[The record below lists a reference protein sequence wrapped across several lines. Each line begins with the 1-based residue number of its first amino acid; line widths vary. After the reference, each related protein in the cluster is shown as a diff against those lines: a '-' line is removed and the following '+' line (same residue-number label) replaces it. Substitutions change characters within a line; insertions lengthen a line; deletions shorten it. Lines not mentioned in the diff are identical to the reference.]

1 MKQSVRTLALSGLI
15 LAAFGL
21 QAMPMAMAMAADSDE
36 SATQAPPAAGATIA
50 ITGGTLIDGN
60 GGRPLDNAIV
70 LVRGERIVA
79 VGPAGAVDI
88 PADAKRYDAA
98 GKYVLPG
105 FIDLHVHLV
114 YPRDGHQPSDS
125 LSTLSALNFMERFV
139 DSGITSVRDVG
150 GMVEPMQALNE
161 AQRRG
166 YIRSL
171 RLYSVGQLITTTG
184 GHGPEWSYFANGP
197 YGFRE
202 AVRKMYADGFRYIKL
217 SPPYTQ
223 EEVSAA
229 VDEAKIHLMRVT
241 SHGGGFSDSEPPE
254 MTRRAILAGVQCIE
268 HLYMPVAD
276 LDLIAERKIHI
287 VPTLQIMK
295 LLYESPQ
302 VIPTMEYLVHQRG
315 WSMAM
320 HEELFRQARKR
331 HIVMG
336 IGTDAIV
343 ELMAH
348 YPGMY
353 FDEMEYFV
361 RLGESRLEA
370 ITAATKN
377 GAIILGREA
386 DLGTLEKGKLA
397 DLQVVDGNPLESF
410 QPLSHPTLVMIGGLM
425 LRRGGVEPR

>member
-1 MKQSVRTLALSGLI
+1 MGCIAMSHFRRTFLASCMLL
-15 LAAFGL
+15 LA
-21 QAMPMAMAMAADSDE
+21 
-36 SATQAPPAAGATIA
+36 AAGASAAVAAAVQAAAPAATVA
-50 ITGGTLIDGN
+50 IVGGTIIDGN
-60 GGRPLDNAIV
+60 GGRPMENATV
-70 LVRGERIVA
+70 LIRGDRIAA
-79 VGPAGAVDI
+79 VGPAGSIDI
-88 PADAKRYDAA
+88 PADAKRFDAA
-98 GKYVLPG
+98 GKFILPG

-114 YPRDGHQPSDS
+114 YPRDGRQPSDS

-139 DSGITSVRDVG
+139 DVGVTSVRDVG
-150 GMVEPMQALNE
+150 GMIEPMQALND
-161 AQRRG
+161 AQQLG
-166 YIRSL
+166 YIKTL

-184 GHGPEWSYFANGP
+184 GHGPKWSYFASGP

-202 AVRKMYADGFRYIKL
+202 AVRKMYDAGFRYIKL

-254 MTRRAILAGVQCIE
+254 MTRRAVLAGVQCIE

-287 VPTLQIMK
+287 VPTLEIMR

-302 VIPTMEYLVHQRG
+302 VIPTIEYLEHKRG
-315 WSMAM
+315 WSMAL

-336 IGTDAIV
+336 IGTDAVV

-353 FDEMEYFV
+353 FAEMEHFV
-361 RLGESRLEA
+361 RLGMSRSET

-377 GAIILGREA
+377 GALILGRES
-386 DLGTLEKGKLA
+386 DLGTIEQGKLA

-410 QPLSHPTLVMIGGLM
+410 QPLSHPSLVMIGGAV
-425 LRRGGVEPR
+425 LRAGGVEPR

>member
-1 MKQSVRTLALSGLI
+1 MTLVSRGFLLRSVFV

-21 QAMPMAMAMAADSDE
+21 
-36 SATQAPPAAGATIA
+36 AAGAAAAAAAAQADATAGAIA
-50 ITGGTLIDGN
+50 ITGGTVIDGN
-60 GGRPLDNAIV
+60 GGRPLENATV
-70 LVRGERIVA
+70 LIRGDRIVA
-79 VGPAGAVDI
+79 VGPAGSVEI

-114 YPRDGHQPSDS
+114 YPRDGRQPSDS
-125 LSTLSALNFMERFV
+125 LSTLSALNFMERFIDV
-139 DSGITSVRDVG
+139 GITAVRDVG
-150 GMVEPMQALNE
+150 GMVEPMQALGE
-161 AQRRG
+161 AQRLG
-166 YIRSL
+166 YIQSL

-184 GHGPEWSYFANGP
+184 GHGPSWSYFASGP

-202 AVRKMYADGFRYIKL
+202 AVRKMYEAGFRYIKL

-276 LDLIAERKIHI
+276 LDLIADRKIQI
-287 VPTLQIMK
+287 VPTLEIMR

-302 VIPTMEYLVHQRG
+302 VVPTIQYLEHQRG
-315 WSMAM
+315 WSMAL
-320 HEELFRQARKR
+320 HENLFREARKR

-343 ELMAH
+343 ELMSH
-348 YPGMY
+348 YPRMY
-353 FDEMEYFV
+353 FDEMEQFV
-361 RLGESRLEA
+361 RLGMSRAET

-377 GAIILGREA
+377 GAAILGRDT
-386 DLGTLEKGKLA
+386 DLGTIEKGKLA
-397 DLQVVDGNPLESF
+397 DLQVVDASPLDSF
-410 QPLSHPTLVMIGGLM
+410 KPLSQPSLVMIGGSV
-425 LRRGGVEPR
+425 LRTGGVQPR

>member
-1 MKQSVRTLALSGLI
+1 MTPFSRTSLLWSMLVP
-15 LAAFGL
+15 AAFGIR
-21 QAMPMAMAMAADSDE
+21 ATAAAADAA
-36 SATQAPPAAGATIA
+36 ATQTPVVAGSIA
-50 ITGGTLIDGN
+50 IAGGTIIDGN
-60 GGRPLDNAIV
+60 GGQPMDNATV
-70 LVRGERIVA
+70 LIRGERIVA
-79 VGPAGAVDI
+79 VGAAGTVDI

-114 YPRDGHQPSDS
+114 YPRDGRQPSDS

-150 GMVEPMQALNE
+150 GMIEPMQALSE

-166 YIRSL
+166 YIHSL

-184 GHGPEWSYFANGP
+184 GHGPKWSYFATGP

-202 AVRKMYADGFRYIKL
+202 AVRKMYDAGFRYIKL

-254 MTRRAILAGVQCIE
+254 MTRRAVLAGVQCIE

-276 LDLIAERKIHI
+276 LDLIAQRKIQI
-287 VPTLQIMK
+287 VPTLEIMK

-302 VIPTMEYLVHQRG
+302 VIPTMEYLEHQRG

-320 HEELFRQARKR
+320 HEELFREARKR

-336 IGTDAIV
+336 IGTDAIL
-343 ELMAH
+343 ELMSH

-361 RLGESRLEA
+361 RLGMSRLET
-370 ITAATKN
+370 ITAATRN
-377 GAIILGREA
+377 GAAILGHEA
-386 DLGTLEKGKLA
+386 DLGTIEKGKLA
-397 DLQVVDGNPLESF
+397 DLQVVDGNPLDSF
-410 QPLSHPTLVMIGGLM
+410 QPLSHPSLVMIGGSVV
-425 LRRGGVEPR
+425 RAGAGGR

>member
-1 MKQSVRTLALSGLI
+1 MKQSVGTLALSGLVV
-15 LAAFGL
+15 AAFGI
-21 QAMPMAMAMAADSDE
+21 QGMAMAAAADSDAA
-36 SATQAPPAAGATIA
+36 ATQAPRATATMIA

-60 GGRPLDNAIV
+60 GGRPVDNATV

-114 YPRDGHQPSDS
+114 YPRDGRQPSDS
-125 LSTLSALNFMERFV
+125 LSTLSALNFMGRFV

-202 AVRKMYADGFRYIKL
+202 AVRKMYADGFRCIKL

-276 LDLIAERKIHI
+276 LDLIAERKIQI

-302 VIPTMEYLVHQRG
+302 VIPTMKYLEQKRG

-331 HIVMG
+331 HIIMG

-377 GAIILGREA
+377 GAIILGHEA

-397 DLQVVDGNPLESF
+397 DLQVVDGDPLQSF
-410 QPLSHPTLVMIGGLM
+410 QPLSHPSLVMIGGSV
-425 LRRGGVEPR
+425 LRTGGVEPR

>member
-1 MKQSVRTLALSGLI
+1 
-15 LAAFGL
+15 
-21 QAMPMAMAMAADSDE
+21 MAAASP
-36 SATQAPPAAGATIA
+36 APPVAGITA
-50 ITGGTLIDGN
+50 ITGATVIDGN
-60 GGRPLDNAIV
+60 GGRPMENATV
-70 LVRGERIVA
+70 LISGERIAA
-79 VGPAGAVDI
+79 VGPAGSVEI
-88 PADAKRYDAA
+88 PAEAKRIDAA

-114 YPRDGHQPSDS
+114 YPRDGRQPSDS
-125 LSTLSALNFMERFV
+125 LSTLSALNFMQQFV
-139 DSGITSVRDVG
+139 DVGITAVRDVG
-150 GMVEPMQALNE
+150 GMIEPMQALNE

-166 YIRSL
+166 YIKSL

-184 GHGPEWSYFANGP
+184 GHGPKWSYFATGP

-202 AVRKMYADGFRYIKL
+202 AVRKMYDAGFRYIKL

-229 VDEAKIHLMRVT
+229 VDEAKIHLMHVT

-276 LDLIAERKIHI
+276 LDLIAERKIQI
-287 VPTLQIMK
+287 VPTLEIMK

-302 VIPTMEYLVHQRG
+302 VIPTMDYLEHQRG

-348 YPGMY
+348 YPHMY
-353 FDEMEYFV
+353 FDEMENFV
-361 RLGESRLEA
+361 RLGMSHMET

-377 GAIILGREA
+377 GAAILGHEK
-386 DLGTLEKGKLA
+386 DLGTIEKGKLA
-397 DLQVVDGNPLESF
+397 DLQVIDGNPLDSF
-410 QPLSHPTLVMIGGLM
+410 EPLSHPSLVMIGGSVV
-425 LRRGGVEPR
+425 RAGGVEPR

>member
-1 MKQSVRTLALSGLI
+1 
-15 LAAFGL
+15 
-21 QAMPMAMAMAADSDE
+21 MA
-36 SATQAPPAAGATIA
+36 ATQAPPAAGATIA

-70 LVRGERIVA
+70 LIRGERIVA
-79 VGPAGAVDI
+79 VGAAGAVDI
-88 PADAKRYDAA
+88 PADAKRNDAA

-125 LSTLSALNFMERFV
+125 LSTLSALDFMQRFV

-150 GMVEPMQALNE
+150 GMIEPMQALNE
-161 AQRRG
+161 AQRLG

-184 GHGPEWSYFANGP
+184 GHGPEWSYFASGP

-254 MTRRAILAGVQCIE
+254 MTRRAVLAGVQCIE

-276 LDLIAERKIHI
+276 LDLIAARKIQI
-287 VPTLQIMK
+287 VPTLRDHEAAVRVARGDPNDGVSWCISAAGPWPCMRNC
-295 LLYESPQ
+295 SARRANGTSSWASA
-302 VIPTMEYLVHQRG
+302 PTQ
-315 WSMAM
+315 S
-320 HEELFRQARKR
+320 
-331 HIVMG
+331 
-336 IGTDAIV
+336 
-343 ELMAH
+343 
-348 YPGMY
+348 
-353 FDEMEYFV
+353 
-361 RLGESRLEA
+361 S
-370 ITAATKN
+370 N
-377 GAIILGREA
+377 
-386 DLGTLEKGKLA
+386 
-397 DLQVVDGNPLESF
+397 
-410 QPLSHPTLVMIGGLM
+410 
-425 LRRGGVEPR
+425 

>member
-1 MKQSVRTLALSGLI
+1 MRRRRRGFLI
-15 LAAFGL
+15 RFVFVLAAFGVG
-21 QAMPMAMAMAADSDE
+21 ATAADAA
-36 SATQAPPAAGATIA
+36 ATQAGVAAGTIA
-50 ITGGTLIDGN
+50 ITGGTIIDGN
-60 GGRPLDNAIV
+60 GGRPMDNATV
-70 LVRGERIVA
+70 LIRGDRIAA
-79 VGPAGAVDI
+79 VGPAGTVDM
-88 PADAKRYDAA
+88 PADAKRFDAA
-98 GKYVLPG
+98 GKFVLPG

-114 YPRDGHQPSDS
+114 YPRDGRQPSDS
-125 LSTLSALNFMERFV
+125 LSTLSALNFMEQFV
-139 DSGITSVRDVG
+139 DVGITSVRDVG
-150 GMVEPMQALNE
+150 GMIEPMQALNE
-161 AQRRG
+161 AQRLG
-166 YIRSL
+166 YIKSL

-184 GHGPEWSYFANGP
+184 GHGPKWSFFASGP

-202 AVRKMYADGFRYIKL
+202 AVRKMYDAGFRYIKL

-254 MTRRAILAGVQCIE
+254 MTRRAVLAGVQCIE

-276 LDLIAERKIHI
+276 LDLIAARKIQI
-287 VPTLQIMK
+287 VPTLEIMK

-302 VIPTMEYLVHQRG
+302 VIPTMDYLEHQRG
-315 WSMAM
+315 WSMTM
-320 HEELFRQARKR
+320 HEELFREAHKR

-361 RLGESRLEA
+361 RLGMSRMET

-377 GAIILGREA
+377 GAAILGHEA
-386 DLGTLEKGKLA
+386 ELGTIEKGKLA
-397 DLQVVDGNPLESF
+397 DLQVVEGNPLDSF
-410 QPLSHPTLVMIGGLM
+410 QPLSHPSLVMIGGSVV
-425 LRRGGVEPR
+425 RAGGVKP

>member
-1 MKQSVRTLALSGLI
+1 MKQSVSNRVLSVLV
-15 LAAFGL
+15 LVAL
-21 QAMPMAMAMAADSDE
+21 QATMAAADSDAA
-36 SATQAPPAAGATIA
+36 ATQPASVAAAAIAVTGA
-50 ITGGTLIDGN
+50 TLIDGN
-60 GGRPLDNAIV
+60 GGRPVENATV
-70 LVRGERIVA
+70 LVRGDRIVA
-79 VGPAGAVDI
+79 VGPANAVDV
-88 PADAKRYDAA
+88 PADAKRYDAQ

-114 YPRDGHQPSDS
+114 YPRDGRQPSAS

-139 DSGITSVRDVG
+139 DAGVTSVRDVG
-150 GMVEPMQALNE
+150 GMIEPMQALNE
-161 AQRRG
+161 AQRLG

-184 GHGPEWSYFANGP
+184 GHGPKWSYFASGP

-202 AVRKMYADGFRYIKL
+202 AVRKMYDAGFRYIKL

-223 EEVSAA
+223 DEVSAA

-254 MTRRAILAGVQCIE
+254 MTRRAVLAGVQCIE
-268 HLYMPVAD
+268 HLYMPLED
-276 LDLIAERKIHI
+276 LDLIAQRRIQI

-302 VIPTMEYLVHQRG
+302 VVPTIDYLEHKRG

-343 ELMAH
+343 ELMSH

-361 RLGESRLEA
+361 RLGVSRLET
-370 ITAATKN
+370 ITSATKN
-377 GAIILGREA
+377 GAIILGHEA
-386 DLGTLEKGKLA
+386 ELGTLEKGKLA

-410 QPLSHPTLVMIGGLM
+410 QPLSHPSMVMIGGSVV
-425 LRRGGVEPR
+425 RVGGSQTR

>member
-1 MKQSVRTLALSGLI
+1 MTQSGRRFLPLVSFAVAALASTALSV
-15 LAAFGL
+15 A
-21 QAMPMAMAMAADSDE
+21 
-36 SATQAPPAAGATIA
+36 ATQAPAAAGSLA
-50 ITGGTLIDGN
+50 IIGGTVIDGN
-60 GGRPLDNAIV
+60 GGKPMENATV
-70 LVRGERIVA
+70 LIRGDRIAA
-79 VGPAGAVDI
+79 VGPAGTVDI
-88 PADAKRYDAA
+88 PADAKRVDAA

-114 YPRDGHQPSDS
+114 YPRDRRQPSDS

-139 DSGITSVRDVG
+139 DVGVTSVRDVG
-150 GMVEPMQALNE
+150 GMIEPMQALSE
-161 AQRRG
+161 AQRLG
-166 YIRSL
+166 YIKSL

-184 GHGPEWSYFANGP
+184 GHGPSWSYFANGP

-202 AVRKMYADGFRYIKL
+202 AVRKMYEAGFRYIKL

-254 MTRRAILAGVQCIE
+254 MTRRAVLAGVQCIE

-276 LDLIAERKIHI
+276 LDLIADRKIQI
-287 VPTLQIMK
+287 VPTLEIMR

-302 VIPTMEYLVHQRG
+302 VIPTVEYLQQKRG
-315 WSMAM
+315 YSMAM

-336 IGTDAIV
+336 IGTDAVV
-343 ELMAH
+343 ELMSH
-348 YPGMY
+348 YPHMY
-353 FDEMEYFV
+353 FDEMEHFV
-361 RLGESRLEA
+361 RLGMSRSEA

-377 GAIILGREA
+377 GAAILGREA
-386 DLGTLEKGKLA
+386 DLGTIEKGKLA
-397 DLQVVDGNPLESF
+397 DLQVVDANPLESF
-410 QPLSHPTLVMIGGLM
+410 QPLSHPSLVMIGGSV
-425 LRRGGVEPR
+425 LRTGGIEPR